1 MRDALLAALR
11 ASWARW
17 VGGRADWIPG
27 GGRAVVGGWDRIGGA
42 VVDFP
47 AWWFTS
53 YYAMHLRDLV

>member
-1 MRDALLAALR
+1 MRDALFAALR
-11 ASWARW
+11 VPLARW
-17 VGGRADWIPG
+17 VGGLADWIPG
-27 GGRAVVGGWDRIGGA
+27 ARWLVGGWDRIGGA